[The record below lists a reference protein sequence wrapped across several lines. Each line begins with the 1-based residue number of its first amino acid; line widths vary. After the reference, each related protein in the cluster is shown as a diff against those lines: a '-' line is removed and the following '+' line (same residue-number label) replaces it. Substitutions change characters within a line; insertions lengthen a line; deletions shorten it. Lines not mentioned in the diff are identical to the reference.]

1 MSGKLRAYRVTFTV
15 VVDVEAHDENEARD
29 RAWDEIL
36 DEDLTDLGFIE
47 SVEDLGVSH
56 GARTGADDRHAYDAC
71 GRWVWTDG
79 R

>member
-1 MSGKLRAYRVTFTV
+1 MSGKLRAYRVTFAV

-36 DEDLTDLGFIE
+36 DEDADLTDLGFIE

-56 GARTGADDRHAYDAC
+56 E
-71 GRWVWTDG
+71 
-79 R
+79 